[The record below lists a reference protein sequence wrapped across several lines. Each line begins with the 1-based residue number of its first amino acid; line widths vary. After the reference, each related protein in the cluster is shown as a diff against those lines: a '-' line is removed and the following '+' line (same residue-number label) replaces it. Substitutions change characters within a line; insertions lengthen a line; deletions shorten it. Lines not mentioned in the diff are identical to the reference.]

1 MQVRRVLGWVAV
13 AGAIELVAR
22 TLAYAFSPDP
32 RAEAFGHVTGGPRPV
47 VIAAIALGL
56 AALLSGA
63 VLWLSALGV
72 RERHRLRRDPG
83 AGPRL
88 RLGRMARRSVALFVV
103 NSIVFTAIEST
114 IHVEEG
120 LGFHGMH
127 CILGPVH
134 RDALPLIAALALV
147 ASALVEAVQH
157 ALAFGRRIVAA
168 EGVRRRLPRAVRPA
182 LVQLAGSARY
192 AIDAPA
198 VRGDRGPPVLSFC

>member
-1 MQVRRVLGWVAV
+1 MHVRRVLGWVAV
-13 AGAIELVAR
+13 VGAIELVAR

-56 AALLSGA
+56 AALLSCA

-88 RLGRMARRSVALFVV
+88 RLGRMARRGVALFVV
-103 NSIVFTAIEST
+103 NSILFTAIEST

-147 ASALVEAVQH
+147 ASALVEAIQH
-157 ALAFGRRIVAA
+157 AFAFGRRIVAA
-168 EGVRRRLPRAVRPA
+168 EGVRPRLPRAVRA
-182 LVQLAGSARY
+182 VLVRLAGSASP
-192 AIDAPA
+192 AIDAPV